1 MKQPNYS
8 PQEALERV
16 KLMMGYDP
24 KKTLTEN
31 KESITRQPINEV
43 APLIAAI
50 PWLTATVATKIGI
63 AGLATGIGTW
73 IYNVQGGG
81 DSFAKTQA
89 FFQGCS
95 SKLAKDFKP
104 TQDKNKHRS
113 AADSIYNAIQG
124 IGTDENAIRSALS
137 SMATVADLCA
147 MYNYYT
153 KTYGD
158 LYDDLDS
165 DIDGE
170 NFRKYVW
177 SAIAPKVDDAE
188 EDIQKAKEEVKTN
201 KGGSGGGTGGSQVS
215 SSKYK
220 SCKGTYSLNCV
231 AEPIKTV
238 QACLGLAPDGKFG
251 PKTLEAIKAKGFT
264 SFTDADIN
272 KICGKDQAKAEP
284 EVSGED
290 ITINT
295 MDTNF

>member
-24 KKTLTEN
+24 KKTLSEN
-31 KESITRQPINEV
+31 KESINKEPINEV
-43 APLIAAI
+43 VPIVAAAAALL
-50 PWLTATVATKIGI
+50 PWFGTVTGALST
-63 AGLATGIGTW
+63 AGLATLGTW

-113 AADSIYNAIQG
+113 AADSIYNAIEG
-124 IGTDENAIRSALS
+124 LGTDENAIRSAIS

-147 MYNYYT
+147 MYSYYT

-158 LYDDLDS
+158 LYNDLDG

-170 NFRKYVW
+170 DFRKYVW

-188 EDIQKAKEEVKTN
+188 EDIQKAKE
-201 KGGSGGGTGGSQVS
+201 GGTGGGTGGGV
-215 SSKYK
+215 SKYK
-220 SCKGTYSLNCV
+220 PCKGTYSLNCV
-231 AEPIKTV
+231 AKPIETV
-238 QACLGLAPDGKFG
+238 QACLGLSPDGKFG
-251 PKTLEAIKAKGFT
+251 PKTLEAVKAKGFT
-264 SFTDADIN
+264 SFTDSDIN
-272 KICGKDQAKAEP
+272 KICGKEETKVEP